1 MRFAKDAL
9 IRHPKAPE
17 AIRLEVRVANNTRY
31 PLHGVTARL
40 QCQLYSGEQVG
51 LPLVNS
57 LNATLV
63 PGQHW
68 LLRHKIDTASP
79 LAEKEDLDKDA
90 DGSISLAE
98 VRNAY
103 NSIVWFDV
111 LLDAQ
116 DPIYGCAVSFT
127 KRYLILTTEGCLI

>member
-1 MRFAKDAL
+1 MRFSKDAV
-9 IRHPKAPE
+9 IRHSKAPE
-17 AIRLEVRVANNTRY
+17 AIRLEFRVANNTRY

-40 QCQLYSGEQVG
+40 QCQLFSGDQVG

-68 LLRHKIDTASP
+68 LLRHKIDASSP
-79 LAEKEDLDKDA
+79 LAEREALDKDD
-90 DGSISLAE
+90 DGVISLAE

-127 KRYLILTTEGCLI
+127 KRYLILLV